1 MTRNF
6 VDCTAGAWTQILH
19 RFRPARVYFIL
30 LTLLVAAGMI
40 PLLMPGIPKGHDL
53 NFHLN
58 RLAALAEGLKAGH
71 FPVWINFN
79 ALEGF
84 GYGTGLFYPDL
95 YLYFPASLAA
105 LGISTLAAYKIL
117 LFGWSLFTAWSMF
130 HAARRISGDAFAA
143 FCAALLY
150 SISSFYAVD
159 VFTRAALGE
168 VLAFPFLPWIML
180 GLWEIIY
187 AKPENFYP
195 LTLGFAGLY
204 YAHQISFVLAGII
217 AFLWCLLNVRRF
229 LREPRR
235 IFYLATAALFGG
247 MLVLAAAAPM
257 LEQLRSIKF
266 NLTGHTM
273 TSPLAQRAVPLTR
286 LVLELPYMKTAYWLP
301 PGIGIV
307 LVLAAVQ
314 RFRFKSTGSAM
325 ERFRDV
331 CLITGLFSLLAA
343 TEFLPWEGMF
353 RMLAAIQF
361 PWRFYLPATAFLALG
376 GGLTIGTLAGRSMKR
391 RRNWLFILL
400 FGCWFAYGFNV
411 CYTYAAKIHE
421 KNIAY
426 GVDDSV
432 TSGEVSGLHY
442 VPRGVSLDRIAAR
455 GKGVIFPDGAPGIME
470 YNAVTHELSYSGATG
485 GETVEFPLIP
495 YVGYTVEFNAEGRH
509 LKLPVDATSGF
520 LRARLP
526 DCPSGTVTAAF
537 TGTMIQKYA
546 PAASA
551 MILVILLVMRMLCF
565 RKRCS
570 AK

>member
-1 MTRNF
+1 MNRNI
-6 VDCTAGAWTQILH
+6 VDCTAGAWTNILR
-19 RFRPARVYFIL
+19 RFRPAKVYFVL
-30 LTLLVAAGMI
+30 LTLLVAAGML

-58 RLAALAEGLKAGH
+58 RLAALAAGLKAGH
-71 FPVWINFN
+71 FPVWINFS
-79 ALEGF
+79 ALDGF

-95 YLYFPASLAA
+95 YLYFPASLAS
-105 LGISTLAAYKIL
+105 LGLPTLTAYKLL
-117 LFGWSLFTAWSMF
+117 LFAWALFTAWSMF
-130 HAARRISGDAFAA
+130 HVAKRISGDAFAA

-187 AKPENFYP
+187 SKPENFYP

-235 IFYLATAALFGG
+235 IFYLAAAAAFGG
-247 MLVLAAAAPM
+247 VLVLAAAAPM

-273 TSPLAQRAVPLTR
+273 TSPLAQRAVPLSR

-314 RFRFKSTGSAM
+314 RFRLKSTGAAA

-331 CLITGLFSLLAA
+331 CLVTGLFSLLAA

-353 RMLAAIQF
+353 RVLAAIQF

-376 GGLTIGTLAGRSMKR
+376 GGLTVGALTRHSPKR

-421 KNIAY
+421 KSIAY
-426 GVDDSV
+426 GAEASMVA
-432 TSGEVSGLHY
+432 GEVSGLHY

-455 GKGVIFPDGAPGIME
+455 GRKVAFPDGAPARTE
-470 YNAVTHELSYSGATG
+470 YNAATHELSYSGAAG

-495 YVGYTVEFNAEGRH
+495 YVGYTVEFHGGGKR
-509 LKLPVDATSGF
+509 LMLPVDASSGF
-520 LRARLP
+520 LRTRLP
-526 DCPSGTVTAAF
+526 DCPDGTVTAAF
-537 TGTMIQKYA
+537 TGTGIQKYA
-546 PAASA
+546 PAVSA
-551 MILVILLVMRMLCF
+551 ATLAALLAMGLF
-565 RKRCS
+565 SLRKRRA